1 MSLVTQSE
9 VFSLIADLN
18 AFADR
23 AETTI
28 IQARSRYDQ
37 NKQSLA
43 KKHTSVLAQ
52 LEASYKANCNSI
64 SSKSKQTISEARRIL
79 SEVEALDSRL
89 TQVDKYYLKTKRNKE
104 AELANTTSDQ
114 FNEVTDYFSILDD
127 I

>member
-64 SSKSKQTISEARRIL
+64 SSKSKKQNW
-79 SEVEALDSRL
+79 L
-89 TQVDKYYLKTKRNKE
+89 TQQATSLMRLQIIFRSLMTSKVSMRLFQE
-104 AELANTTSDQ
+104 NTQ
-114 FNEVTDYFSILDD
+114 KIFFQL
-127 I
+127 